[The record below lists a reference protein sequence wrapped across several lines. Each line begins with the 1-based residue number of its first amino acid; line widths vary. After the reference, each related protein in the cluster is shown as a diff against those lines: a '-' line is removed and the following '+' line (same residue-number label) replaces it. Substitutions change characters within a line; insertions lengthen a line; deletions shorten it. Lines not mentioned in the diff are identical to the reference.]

1 MELLSQNLSHETHF
15 NNNLTYEMM
24 EEIYSELDV
33 MKVSFKILKQVIG
46 LIKADRA
53 SLFLVEGAKGK
64 EVLVS
69 KLFDIQLETEYED
82 SLRNESNYIYVPI
95 ASGIVGRVA
104 STKLLLN
111 IKDAY
116 SNPDFCKD
124 VDLKTGYETRNI
136 LCMPIINPNN
146 EVIGAISAINKLG
159 ECTAQSFFSRED
171 EDYFTQYARFCALAL
186 TNSQLHEKS
195 VNVCQR
201 IEVTLQMAKRLFEKH
216 TKVEDLMQEILNG
229 TSELIQCKQC
239 HFVLL
244 KMEEDETPKKD
255 RIQFN
260 FTKKT
265 ETNQMENP
273 NIEAIYKLDNPRDG
287 ERKIEK
293 LKSLQYPDIINNVMG
308 DGKAINIPIV
318 AKSTLPF
325 KLAPSSQSLLCIPIY
340 CKENLI
346 AVVEF
351 IDKIDGFPFNNYDLE
366 GFELLAV
373 FYGLGISNVRYYEM
387 SMNESYQNEV
397 SLEILTY
404 HIFPTDEEVQ
414 RTCASVIPYAGVLM
428 LESFNFDDELLTS
441 DELVIAVLRMFI
453 DAKYL
458 TRFSIKYRVL
468 CKFVIAVKNN
478 YRQVIYHNWRHAF
491 NVAQSMYA
499 MLRKTNNM
507 NGSISDLHGMA
518 LIVAC
523 LCHDLDHRG
532 TNNQFQQTEQNAL
545 QHLYGSSI
553 MEYHH
558 VNQFLM
564 ILNFDGCNI
573 FSGISE
579 EQRQD
584 ALSTVRT
591 AILDTDLGNHFKIRG
606 NFINKVEQD
615 RFNPQDREDQKCLN
629 SFLMTAC
636 DLSAITKPWRVQ
648 KRVAELVAQ
657 EFFYQGD
664 MEREKG
670 NQVPEMMDR
679 EKAHKLPDLQVRFI
693 DGLCI
698 SIYTTLVKLYPDLKQ
713 LVDGCLS
720 NRQQWCE
727 LAKNNQFNM
736 SPSPNRQVMLSTDS
750 LARNQAIL
758 KSTPCLNMKGEEAFS
773 HGKDFGPR
781 VVWTYSTSP
790 NSNGMEGRE
799 SRNDG
804 KVVESFEVP
813 IKSEPLTQNTKIN
826 TNSKHNSCK
835 LF

>member
-1 MELLSQNLSHETHF
+1 MEQNYEMHF
-15 NNNLTYEMM
+15 NNHLTYEMM

-69 KLFDIQLETEYED
+69 KLFDIQVDTGYED

-104 STKLLLN
+104 STKLLVN

-124 VDLKTGYETRNI
+124 VDLKTGYETKNI

-146 EVIGAISAINKLG
+146 EVIGVISAINKLG
-159 ECTAQSFFSRED
+159 KCPVGQCYFSRED
-171 EDYFTQYARFCALAL
+171 EEYFTQYARFCALAL

-216 TKVEDLMQEILNG
+216 TKVEDLMHEILNG

-244 KMEEDETPKKD
+244 KIEEHETPKKD
-255 RIQFN
+255 RIQFHFIN
-260 FTKKT
+260 KT
-265 ETNQMENP
+265 ETSQTENP
-273 NIEAIYKLDNPRDG
+273 NIEAIYKLDNPKDG
-287 ERKIEK
+287 EKKIEK
-293 LKSLQYPDIINNVMG
+293 LKSIQYPDIINNVMS
-308 DGKAINIPIV
+308 DGIPINIPIV
-318 AKSTLPF
+318 ARCTLPF
-325 KLAPSSQSLLCIPIY
+325 TLAPSAQSLLCIPIY

-366 GFELLAV
+366 AFELLAV
-373 FYGLGISNVRYYEM
+373 FYGLGISNVRYYEKSM
-387 SMNESYQNEV
+387 SEFYQNEV

-414 RTCASVIPYAGVLM
+414 RVCASVIPNAGVLM
-428 LESFNFDDELLTS
+428 LESFNFDDEMLTS

-458 TRFSIKYRVL
+458 TRFNINYRVL

-478 YRQVIYHNWRHAF
+478 YRQVIYHNWRHAL

-499 MLRKTNNM
+499 ILRKTNNL
-507 NGSISDLHGMA
+507 NGIISELHGMA

-564 ILNFDGCNI
+564 ILNFHGCNI
-573 FSGISE
+573 FSGLSE

-584 ALSTVRT
+584 ALSAVRT

-606 NFINKVEQD
+606 KFVNSVEQGSV
-615 RFNPQDREDQKCLN
+615 NLQDKEEQKCLN

-664 MEREKG
+664 LEREKG

-679 EKAHKLPDLQVRFI
+679 EKSHKLPDLQVRFV

-698 SIYTTLVKLYPDLKQ
+698 SVYTTLEKLFPDLKQ
-713 LVDGCLS
+713 LVDGCMS

-736 SPSPNRQVMLSTDS
+736 SPSPIPPIMLSTDS

-758 KSTPCLNMKGEEAFS
+758 KSTPCLNKKGEETFS
-773 HGKDFGPR
+773 HGKDLAPR
-781 VVWTYSTSP
+781 VVWTHSSSP
-790 NSNGMEGRE
+790 ASSEIDGRG
-799 SRNDG
+799 SRSDG
-804 KVVESFEVP
+804 GIVESLDVP
-813 IKSEPLTQNTKIN
+813 ARSEQVNQNTKIN
-826 TNSKHNSCK
+826 TKNNICK
-835 LF
+835 IF